1 MSSVLYYSNFCP
13 HSQTLLKCVSK
24 WAISQDQIHFI
35 CIDRREKDANG
46 KTFVYLEN
54 NSKVVLPENVTKVPA
69 LLLLNQGFNVLYGED
84 INKYLEPP
92 QKNQMQ
98 KATMNDMEP
107 MAFSLGGGGFGN
119 VVSDNYS
126 FLDQSSDEMTASGN
140 GGLRQIHSYAL
151 LNHNDQIS
159 TPENDDGYKG
169 SNKISKD
176 LTVEKL
182 QEQRN
187 SELVNLKQTQSRPV
201 I

>member
-13 HSQTLLKCVSK
+13 HSQTLLKSVSK

-35 CIDRREKDANG
+35 CIDRREKDPNG

-69 LLLLNQGFNVLYGED
+69 LLLLNQGFRVLYGDD
-84 INKYLEPP
+84 INRYLEPP
-92 QKNQMQ
+92 QKNQVQ
-98 KATMNDMEP
+98 SATMNDMEP
-107 MAFSLGGGGFGN
+107 MAFSFGGGGLGN
-119 VVSDNYS
+119 VVSDNFS
-126 FLDQSSDEMTASGN
+126 FLDQSPDDMTASGS

-151 LNHNDQIS
+151 LDHNDKIS
-159 TPENDDGYKG
+159 TPEDDVGYKG

-187 SELVNLKQTQSRPV
+187 SELASLNQSQTRP
-201 I
+201 II